1 MKNFTLAEE
10 ALRKSV
16 KMYINLDGEKSM
28 NVIEGYAALYEI
40 NMRLGKTRMA
50 VLYLQKHE
58 ELKLYL
64 TAADQK
70 NK

>member
-1 MKNFTLAEE
+1 
-10 ALRKSV
+10 
-16 KMYINLDGEKSM
+16 
-28 NVIEGYAALYEI
+28 
-40 NMRLGKTRMA
+40 MA

-70 NK
+70 NKWLFPE